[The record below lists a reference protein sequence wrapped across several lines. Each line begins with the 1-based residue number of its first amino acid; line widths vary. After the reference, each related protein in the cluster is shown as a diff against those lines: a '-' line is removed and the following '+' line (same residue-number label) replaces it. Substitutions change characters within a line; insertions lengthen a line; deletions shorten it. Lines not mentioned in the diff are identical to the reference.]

1 MTSHN
6 VVSSPAE
13 LFVFCIRFSVSGLS
27 DSQWHWISVGVSF
40 EWLAVYVDCVLV
52 EKVSW
57 MYPYMGIT
65 TDGLLMVGGI
75 MEGFET
81 PFEVSFYLHGYV
93 GCGNKSDRNCSK
105 YIEKNYLHKTNSC
118 IMYIFVSRTDFM

>member
-1 MTSHN
+1 MFFSG
-6 VVSSPAE
+6 
-13 LFVFCIRFSVSGLS
+13 FRFSVSGLS
-27 DSQWHWISVGVSF
+27 DSQWHWISVGVAF

-75 MEGFET
+75 LEGFET
-81 PFEVSFYLHGYV
+81 PFEVFFICHLQEEYG
-93 GCGNKSDRNCSK
+93 KWKDR
-105 YIEKNYLHKTNSC
+105 YT
-118 IMYIFVSRTDFM
+118 